1 MCFAVLIG
9 FLCCENTHSCNFDL
23 YFLIKT
29 TIMKR
34 TGGITWIAAILV
46 VLAGLGACQSTKTS
60 TATKMLKFNLEKNKG
75 YDYEL
80 TVSLD
85 QEIMGQPMKMD
96 MVTYYS
102 MNVEGEENDTK
113 NITTGVERFRM
124 KSSVAGFNIDID
136 TDNPAP
142 AGDTKNPLDILNRV
156 FGAIKGQK
164 FTMKVNAE
172 GNITEVKGFED
183 MGQKIA
189 DSLGLE
195 EDEKEKMKQQFSGQ
209 FNEDQVKQQLG
220 RFWYIFPNKEVKV
233 GDTWNKNTELGGR
246 VPGKY
251 NSTYKVTE
259 IEGDMVTLDETT
271 KIEAR
276 EEGKNLAG
284 KVTGTLVVDS
294 RTGLV
299 VTADQDMTI
308 SVGDGGKSVE
318 IKAKSKLKGKA
329 R

>member
-1 MCFAVLIG
+1 
-9 FLCCENTHSCNFDL
+9 
-23 YFLIKT
+23 
-29 TIMKR
+29 MKR
-34 TGGITWIAAILV
+34 TGIITWVAAIV
-46 VLAGLGACQSTKTS
+46 VVMAGLGACQSTKSS

-85 QEIMGQPMKMD
+85 QAIMGQDMKID
-96 MVTYYS
+96 MTTYYS
-102 MNVEGEENDTK
+102 MDVQGEENETK

-136 TDNPAP
+136 TDNPPP
-142 AGDTKNPLDILNRV
+142 AADSKNPMDILNRV
-156 FGAIKGQK
+156 FGAIKGQT
-164 FTMKVNAE
+164 FTMKVNPE
-172 GNITEVKGFED
+172 GNITEVKGLED

-209 FNEDQVKQQLG
+209 FNEDQLKQSLG

-233 GDTWNKNTELGGR
+233 GDTWNKNSELGGR
-246 VPGKY
+246 MPGKY
-251 NSTYKVTE
+251 NSTYKVTD
-259 IEGDMVTLDETT
+259 IESDMVTLDEIT
-271 KIEAR
+271 KIEAK
-276 EEGKNLAG
+276 EEGKNLEG

-299 VTADQDMTI
+299 VTADQDMNI
-308 SVGDGGKSVE
+308 SVSDGGKSVE